1 MNAIEIKKCD
11 AKIILYEKQQN
22 EENTSD
28 GTNEH
33 SGVQD
38 TIDQLEHNKQIL
50 NESTKQNLITRQ
62 EMKKKFFENYQR
74 IKEIRASISEKIE
87 NQDIWDYLELFIKNN
102 FLES

>member
-33 SGVQD
+33 SG
-38 TIDQLEHNKQIL
+38 I
-50 NESTKQNLITRQ
+50 
-62 EMKKKFFENYQR
+62 
-74 IKEIRASISEKIE
+74 
-87 NQDIWDYLELFIKNN
+87 
-102 FLES
+102 